1 MRKSVSSLVSGL
13 WSLVASSMKRPATR
27 NQRRKT
33 ILWIALAIAA
43 ACTFGGAAI
52 GQDLP
57 KLPDALTLPQSGDSP
72 GKVTFLHV
80 SHLGD
85 RPNCTACHPK
95 LFSIMKPA
103 AGKPA
108 ADRKITHANME
119 KGRQCGACHG
129 KTAFGFDDC
138 TACHRQ

>member
-1 MRKSVSSLVSGL
+1 MRKSIWL
-13 WSLVASSMKRPATR
+13 
-27 NQRRKT
+27 
-33 ILWIALAIAA
+33 ALAIVV
-43 ACTFGGAAI
+43 ACIGVGGAAL
-52 GQDLP
+52 GQNLP

-80 SHLGD
+80 SHIGD
-85 RPNCTACHPK
+85 RPDCTTCHPK
-95 LFSIMKPA
+95 LFSIVKQPA
-103 AGKPA
+103 GPVA
-108 ADRKITHANME
+108 ADHRITHANMQ